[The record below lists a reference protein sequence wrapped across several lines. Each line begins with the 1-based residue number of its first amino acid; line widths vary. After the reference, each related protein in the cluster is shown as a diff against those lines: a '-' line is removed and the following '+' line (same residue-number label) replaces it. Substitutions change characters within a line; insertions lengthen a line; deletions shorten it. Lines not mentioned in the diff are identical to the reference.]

1 MNDKQLDCK
10 RAVNILKAINLLDQ
24 VYLEKAHLIVDKL
37 EKMLSKRT
45 QKLADKYGMSSR
57 EIDKLLYKAKA

>member
-24 VYLEKAHLIVDKL
+24 VYLEKADLIVDKL
-37 EKMLSKRT
+37 ERMLSKRT

>member
-24 VYLEKAHLIVDKL
+24 VYLEKADLIVDKL
-37 EKMLSKRT
+37 ERMLSKRT

-57 EIDKLLYKAKA
+57 EIDKLLYKA